1 MKYIGFLYL
10 HLQETELLDS
20 KDILSRDSKDI
31 CLKIQKQSLIIKGK
45 ILWNNSYFW
54 YRVSDFSKANFV
66 LKSFTFNFLVLS
78 KDCPFGR
85 AFVFLKVRC
94 AFEVIKQEQS
104 LFRK

>member
-45 ILWNNSYFW
+45 IL
-54 YRVSDFSKANFV
+54 
-66 LKSFTFNFLVLS
+66 
-78 KDCPFGR
+78 
-85 AFVFLKVRC
+85 
-94 AFEVIKQEQS
+94 
-104 LFRK
+104 